1 MRDIQQHF
9 EDFDRDNPE
18 VWGRFQEIALRLIEL
33 GYSHASCDGILH
45 AVRVQRDLKTTGA
58 GEAAG
63 KQLKIN
69 NSMSSRYARK
79 FHKLYPQ
86 HEGFFET
93 RRLKTDRP
101 IVGATPHHDA
111 EVNVGKLAPSHAA

>member
-1 MRDIQQHF
+1 MSDLQQHF

-18 VWGRFQEIALRLIEL
+18 VWERFQEIALRLIEL
-33 GYSHASCDGILH
+33 GYAHYSADAILH
-45 AVRVQRDLKTTGA
+45 AERIQRDLKTTGA

-63 KQLKIN
+63 KQLKLN
-69 NSMSSRYARK
+69 NNFSSRYARK

-101 IVGATPHHDA
+101 IVGATPHHNA
-111 EVNVGKLAPSHAA
+111 EVNACMA

>member
-1 MRDIQQHF
+1 MSDLQQHF

-18 VWGRFQEIALRLIEL
+18 VWERFQEIALRLIEL
-33 GYSHASCDGILH
+33 GYSHASGDGILH

-63 KQLKIN
+63 KQLKLN
-69 NSMSSRYARK
+69 NNFSSRYARK

-101 IVGATPHHDA
+101 IVGATPQHNA
-111 EVNVGKLAPSHAA
+111 EVNACMA